1 MRHKMRKIHKMLLL
15 LFLLATGLSLSASF
29 FSYALFGAGDPFD
42 TAGGLFRIMF
52 TDTAYAEIQQDP
64 RVILAQPDV
73 SLDEY
78 MAARGYIRDN
88 EQQLGSLCV
97 FTNGVSEELI
107 MYAAN
112 RFFARW
118 CWQEQG

>member
-1 MRHKMRKIHKMLLL
+1 MRHTIRKAHKMLLL
-15 LFLLATGLSLSASF
+15 LFLLAAGLSLAASF
-29 FSYALFGAGDPFD
+29 FSYAIFGAGDPFA
-42 TAGGLFRIMF
+42 TAGGLIRVMF

-64 RVILAQPDV
+64 RVILAQPGI

-97 FTNGVSEELI
+97 FTNGDSEELI
-107 MYAAN
+107 IYAQN

-118 CWQEQG
+118 CWQEQV